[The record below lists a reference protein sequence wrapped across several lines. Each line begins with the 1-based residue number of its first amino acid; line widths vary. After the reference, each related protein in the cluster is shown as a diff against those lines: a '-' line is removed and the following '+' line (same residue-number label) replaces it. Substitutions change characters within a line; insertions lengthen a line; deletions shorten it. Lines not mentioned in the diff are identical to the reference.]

1 MTKFLGA
8 HVSAAGGPDKA
19 VDNALAIGA
28 TAFALFVK
36 NQRQWNAKP
45 LTENQISLFKDK
57 LAKSGIKTEMVLPHA
72 GYLINLGA
80 PQEEK
85 REKSLNS
92 FIDEMKRC
100 SQLGLTC
107 VNIHPG
113 SHLREISEQE
123 SLDLVTVSLEKAMSE
138 VHGIKII
145 LETTAGQGSN
155 LGYKFDH
162 LGYIISKINDK
173 KRIGTCI
180 DTCHSFCAG
189 YDFKSETGY
198 NLAMQEFE
206 KHIGIEFLCGVHLN
220 DTKNDCNTR
229 KDRHELIGKGFLEI
243 DFFKRFMNDKRFDNV
258 PIILETPDPTIW
270 KQEIEM
276 LYNFMS

>member
-45 LTENQISLFKDK
+45 LTENQILLFKGK
-57 LAKSGIKTEMVLPHA
+57 LKNSGIKTEMVLPHA

-80 PQEEK
+80 PQREK

-100 SQLGLTC
+100 VQLGLTC
-107 VNIHPG
+107 INIHPG
-113 SHLREISEQE
+113 SHLREISEYE
-123 SLDLVTVSLEKAMSE
+123 SLDLVIKSLEKAMTE
-138 VHGIKII
+138 VDDIKII
-145 LETTAGQGSN
+145 LETTARQGSN
-155 LGYKFDH
+155 LGYKFEH

-173 KRIGTCI
+173 TRIGTCI

-189 YDFKSETGY
+189 YDFKSEAGY
-198 NLAMQEFE
+198 NSAMEDFE
-206 KHIGIEFLCGVHLN
+206 KNIGIDYLCGVHLN
-220 DTKNDCNTR
+220 DTKNNCNTR

-243 DFFKRFMNDKRFDNV
+243 DFFKRFMKDKRFDNI
-258 PIILETPDPTIW
+258 PIILETPYPSIW

-276 LYNFMS
+276 LYSFC